1 LPASEE
7 WEAYVVWGTW
17 LVGSV
22 TIVSFGNPLVM
33 LPPAT
38 IPNENPCAVEIQ
50 HDARMPLAS
59 AKSLKIALFLFD
71 KFTRQ
76 NLRSETII
84 RCSFKANLLG
94 KCR

>member
-1 LPASEE
+1 LPASEA
-7 WEAYVVWGTW
+7 WEAYVVCGTW
-17 LVGSV
+17 LVGPV

-38 IPNENPCAVEIQ
+38 IPNENPCAFETL
-50 HDARMPLAS
+50 HAARIPLAS

-76 NLRSETII
+76 NLLSENVI
-84 RCSFKANLLG
+84 RCSFKAN
-94 KCR
+94 